1 VGGRVAGG
9 LDLACGLWGGACR
22 GAICRAEISM
32 MRRFFAQSWGLL
44 LIFAAWQ
51 VWVMS
56 AHYNS
61 IVIVSPAA
69 VVRDISLHPVIYLMP
84 ALWTLGFALSGLA
97 AGLILGLLLAI
108 AGWRSQILSATISP
122 AALLLSS
129 TPVVCLIPL
138 LARIFGYQ
146 SRTEFVTVAI
156 MTFFPGFV
164 FASKGLRT
172 LPPGSDEFFAVLAAS
187 RGQRL
192 VWLALPAAVPGMA
205 VALRIGAAYSV
216 MVTMISEYLMQTGG
230 LGNMFALTS
239 QAFETERAWGASLV
253 AMTLSVALYNAAGV
267 VETRVRERYR

>member
-1 VGGRVAGG
+1 
-9 LDLACGLWGGACR
+9 
-22 GAICRAEISM
+22 M

-51 VWVMS
+51 LWVMS

-61 IVIVSPAA
+61 IVAVSPVA
-69 VVRDISLHPVIYLMP
+69 VLRDIVLHPVVYLTP

-97 AGLILGLLLAI
+97 AGLILGLALAI

-122 AALLLSS
+122 AG
-129 TPVVCLIPL
+129 LIPL

-164 FASKGLRT
+164 FASKGLTT
-172 LPPGSDEFFAVLAAS
+172 LPPGSGEFFAVLAAT

-192 VWLALPAAVPGMA
+192 LWLALPAAVPGMA

-230 LGNMFALTS
+230 LGNMFALSS

-253 AMTLSVALYNAAGV
+253 AMALSVALYNAAGAL
-267 VETRVRERYR
+267 ETRVRERYR

>member
-1 VGGRVAGG
+1 M
-9 LDLACGLWGGACR
+9 
-22 GAICRAEISM
+22 I
-32 MRRFFAQSWGLL
+32 RRIVAQSWGLL

-51 VWVMS
+51 LWVMS
-56 AHYNS
+56 THYNS
-61 IVIVSPAA
+61 IVIVSPVA
-69 VVRDISLHPVIYLMP
+69 VVRDIVLHPLLYLLP
-84 ALWTLGFALSGLA
+84 ALWTLGFAVSGLA
-97 AGLILGLLLAI
+97 AGMLLGLTLAI
-108 AGWRSQILSATISP
+108 AAWRSQILSGAISP
-122 AALLLSS
+122 TALLLSS

-164 FASKGLRT
+164 FCSKGLRN
-172 LPPGSDEFFAVLAAS
+172 LPPGSSEFFAVLAAT
-187 RGQRL
+187 RGQEL
-192 VWLALPAAVPGMA
+192 LWLALPAAVPGMA

-253 AMTLSVALYNAAGV
+253 AMTLSIALYTAAGAL
-267 VETRVRERYR
+267 ETRVRERYR

>member
-1 VGGRVAGG
+1 
-9 LDLACGLWGGACR
+9 
-22 GAICRAEISM
+22 M
-32 MRRFFAQSWGLL
+32 MRRLFTQCWAQSWGLL

-61 IVIVSPAA
+61 IVAVSPVA
-69 VVRDISLHPVIYLMP
+69 VVRDIVLHPVIYLVP
-84 ALWTLGFALSGLA
+84 AFWTLGFALSGLA
-97 AGLILGLLLAI
+97 AGLMLGLLLAI

-164 FASKGLRT
+164 FASKGLTT
-172 LPPGSDEFFAVLAAS
+172 LPPGSGEFFSVLAAT

-192 VWLALPAAVPGMA
+192 LWLAFCAAGAGVA
-205 VALRIGAAYSV
+205 VGLRNGAAFTV
-216 MVTMISEYLMQTGG
+216 
-230 LGNMFALTS
+230 LGA
-239 QAFETERAWGASLV
+239 RD
-253 AMTLSVALYNAAGV
+253 
-267 VETRVRERYR
+267 

>member
-1 VGGRVAGG
+1 MIRRV
-9 LDLACGLWGGACR
+9 L
-22 GAICRAEISM
+22 S
-32 MRRFFAQSWGLL
+32 QSWGLL
-44 LIFAAWQ
+44 LIFAVWQ

-56 AHYNS
+56 SHYNS
-61 IVIVSPAA
+61 IVAVSPVA
-69 VVRDISLHPVIYLMP
+69 VVRDIVQYPVIYLLP
-84 ALWTLGFALSGLA
+84 ALWTLAFGISGLA
-97 AGLILGLLLAI
+97 AGLLLGLLLAV
-108 AGWRSQILSATISP
+108 AAWRSEVLSGAISP

-164 FASKGLRT
+164 FAGKGLRT
-172 LPPGSDEFFAVLAAS
+172 LPPGSSELFAVLAAT
-187 RGQRL
+187 RGQHL
-192 VWLALPAAVPGMA
+192 LWLALPAAVPELA

-253 AMTLSVALYNAAGV
+253 AMFLSVALYTAAGA
-267 VETRVRERYR
+267 VETRVRNRYR

>member
-1 VGGRVAGG
+1 
-9 LDLACGLWGGACR
+9 
-22 GAICRAEISM
+22 M

-61 IVIVSPAA
+61 IVAVSPVA
-69 VVRDISLHPVIYLMP
+69 VVRDIVLHPVVYLTARFVDARLRAQRTCRGVDP
-84 ALWTLGFALSGLA
+84 GAA
-97 AGLILGLLLAI
+97 AGHSRVEIADPVRHHQSCRAAAQLDARGLPDTAVGAHLRLPEPD
-108 AGWRSQILSATISP
+108 G
-122 AALLLSS
+122 
-129 TPVVCLIPL
+129 VCHC
-138 LARIFGYQ
+138 GHHD
-146 SRTEFVTVAI
+146 
-156 MTFFPGFV
+156 FFPGLCFCQQRV
-164 FASKGLRT
+164 KNLAAWVGRVLRRAGGNAEASKL
-172 LPPGSDEFFAVLAAS
+172 L
-187 RGQRL
+187 
-192 VWLALPAAVPGMA
+192 WLALPAAVPGMA

-253 AMTLSVALYNAAGV
+253 AMALSVALYNAAGA